1 MSILKITGLQKRFD
15 DKTILDNFD
24 LEVSSNEFVTIVG
37 KSGCGKTTLLNII
50 GLLEDATNGSIS
62 LFGYNNVKPYSKD
75 ARKLLAKKIGFLF
88 QNFALIDTDTVEEN
102 LKMVSTKNN
111 MITNDR
117 IDTALKQVGI
127 ENLKKQKVYKCSG
140 GEQQRIAIAR
150 LLLKECEL
158 VLADEP
164 TGSLDSNTKQEVFN
178 LLKLLQRNGKTL
190 IVVTHDEDLMNISDR
205 VIRL

>member
-111 MITNDR
+111 IITNDR

-127 ENLKKQKVYKCSG
+127 KNLKKQKVYKCSG